1 MSDFLRRGHARARLI
16 VAVVF
21 VIAGVLHFVIP
32 RFYLAMMPP
41 WLPAHLF
48 LVQLSGAA
56 EIALGLGVLV
66 DRTRVLAG
74 WGLIALLVAVF
85 PANVQML
92 LNALDA
98 HASAVWLTALVL
110 RLPLQWVIGRWVYR
124 VAVQVRAP
132 A

>member
-48 LVQLSGAA
+48 LVQLSGVA

-66 DRTRVLAG
+66 DRTRVMAG

>member
-41 WLPAHLF
+41 WLPEHLF

-66 DRTRVLAG
+66 DRTRVMAG